1 MQFPSAPLPL
11 ADVARNAY
19 EIRFRPPAP
28 AVGRIAKRTL
38 APLIVPRP
46 VAGRTAP
53 TWTEQRSGL
62 TRRRSCRRIA
72 KLAVW
77 LDTRSGSDRRGHQ
90 RREGEAAS
98 NIDAL
103 A

>member
-1 MQFPSAPLPL
+1 MQFPSTPFPI
-11 ADVARNAY
+11 ARVMRNSY

-28 AVGRIAKRTL
+28 AAGRVSQRTL
-38 APLIVPRP
+38 VPLIVPRP
-46 VAGRTAP
+46 GVDETTP
-53 TWTEQRSGL
+53 TRPELRSGL
-62 TRRRSCRRIA
+62 VRRCSCRRIA

-77 LDTRSGSDRRGHQ
+77 LDTRSGADRRGRQ
-90 RREGEAAS
+90 RRDGEAAS